1 MAVTAVAMEDMEV
14 TGTERGLLRP
24 KLSQDTFPEDMED
37 MVVMAVAM
45 GDMEVMVMERGLLR
59 PRLSLLLKL
68 LLKPML
74 SQDIFPEDMAAMEA
88 MEIMVNC
95 YNCFSF
101 PPLTSSI
108 NWPQDTK
115 AE

>member
-1 MAVTAVAMEDMEV
+1 MVVMEAMEAMEAMAVDTTA
-14 TGTERGLLRP
+14 RGRP
-24 KLSQDTFPEDMED
+24 KLDMAVMAVA

-45 GDMEVMVMERGLLR
+45 VVMAV
-59 PRLSLLLKL
+59 
-68 LLKPML
+68 
-74 SQDIFPEDMAAMEA
+74 AMEA
-88 MEIMVNC
+88 MDIMVNC